1 MQVFDGNE
9 EQLVPLILQSLFSLI
24 SLPNLIAVGL
34 VGMGTDY
41 WSQKF
46 SQKIFTKKILNLLY
60 FSNLRTIYSKIGFD
74 MEYKRKQRGLS
85 DITKKKISTAL
96 KGRRKSFQH
105 CSNISK
111 GLENYW
117 QQIPQQNNGDTT
129 NSGM

>member
-46 SQKIFTKKILNLLY
+46 SQKIFTKKNTQPTIL
-60 FSNLRTIYSKIGFD
+60 FKPT
-74 MEYKRKQRGLS
+74 
-85 DITKKKISTAL
+85 
-96 KGRRKSFQH
+96 
-105 CSNISK
+105 
-111 GLENYW
+111 NYL
-117 QQIPQQNNGDTT
+117 
-129 NSGM
+129 

>member
-9 EQLVPLILQSLFSLI
+9 EQLVPLILQSLFGLI

-96 KGRRKSFQH
+96 KGRRKSLSH
-105 CSNISK
+105 STNISK
-111 GLENYW
+111 GLERYW
-117 QQIPQQNNGDTT
+117 SQIPIQKSDSTTNNGL
-129 NSGM
+129 

>member
-46 SQKIFTKKILNLLY
+46 SQKNHKKILNLLY

-96 KGRRKSFQH
+96 KGRRKSLSH
-105 CSNISK
+105 STNISK
-111 GLENYW
+111 GLERYW
-117 QQIPQQNNGDTT
+117 SQIPIQKSDSTTNNGL
-129 NSGM
+129 

>member
-9 EQLVPLILQSLFSLI
+9 EQLVPLILQSLFNLI
-24 SLPNLIAVGL
+24 SLPNLIGIGL

-60 FSNLRTIYSKIGFD
+60 FSNLPTIYNKIGLS
-74 MEYKRKQRGLS
+74 MEYKRKQRS
-85 DITKKKISTAL
+85 MNDITKQKISAKL

-117 QQIPQQNNGDTT
+117 QQIPQQNNWNTT
-129 NSGM
+129 NNGM